1 MITNCYLSEYLYVNT
16 GLLLTACFSSFL
28 LQVNSSITLSG
39 FHLFFFA
46 IYMLEVFVNLLFY
59 SSLKN
64 GYQIFTLA
72 QGRVLEGFWTPSSNP
87 RPLPPT
93 IKNWTAPTRI
103 TTGNQIVLAN
113 IYNIFNGTDTKPWLL
128 QH

>member
-39 FHLFFFA
+39 FPLFFFA

-72 QGRVLEGFWTPSSNP
+72 QGRVLEGF
-87 RPLPPT
+87 
-93 IKNWTAPTRI
+93 
-103 TTGNQIVLAN
+103 
-113 IYNIFNGTDTKPWLL
+113 
-128 QH
+128 